1 MIAVSTLPTVPA
13 GAERSLN
20 LMLLGRHCW
29 VCAHS
34 DREHEQDSHKQET
47 NSATGL
53 PEVQAFIFTMYT
65 SI

>member
-13 GAERSLN
+13 GAERSVN
-20 LMLLGRHCW
+20 LMLLSRHCW

-34 DREHEQDSHKQET
+34 DHEHEQDSHKQET

-53 PEVQAFIFTMYT
+53 PGVQTFIFTTYT
-65 SI
+65 FI